1 MHCSCI
7 TIQIILYIV
16 HWICACYAQK
26 ADKSHPPY
34 ETNHHYYYAYA
45 KYPANQHL
53 SNNSFEN
60 VNPIVFNVEQTLR
73 MIVSSNEHV
82 DYIFKG
88 ISFAEIQ
95 LSYPTSATDTVIDKQ
110 LNKNDQ
116 QLIALIKR
124 KTDAKITQKWT
135 SFICSIEDVVFA
147 NIFTK
152 FGRLHVSCIQNS
164 SFLFE
169 NTWTGNNRLS
179 VKLSQFNNEHDQH
192 FTTTV
197 ADITQTT
204 AYHCSCDEDM
214 TAVNNNPP
222 LRRTTVDTFRD
233 DYSWLSLYHANHTSI
248 VLSYVGSYE
257 AECACRVKQRRR
269 RKPNSHE
276 APIVEEKGIAVYNFY
291 PQSVAAGSTKQEY
304 IFAYGEGF
312 NRSAKVSCHFGD
324 EVIPGEFRSSTL
336 LACPVPYRPP
346 GDVQLRLC
354 HGDQFFPMGDG
365 TVNRVSF
372 YRPCST
378 VGCNSIGGI
387 CFQGKCYCNEQ
398 YQGVACD
405 QFKVLTSFPIY
416 LCDPRKLTATEG
428 VPYQADVCVS
438 VKNLKI
444 TWKLIQGPANMTI
457 HPVTG
462 RITWSYPVGAMAPI
476 KIVVGARTADM
487 ASFLASTLIVLLS
500 YEPYIVK
507 VVRNDTATVSIVG
520 QTNYVAIPSR
530 APFSVPV
537 RMIVFKDRQPYYEWQ
552 VWTDGNGHFETVYI
566 ENYQDYGVFS
576 VLAIHPGKTLLLNA
590 YSPYFTD
597 PRVSWCVYYVQL
609 IGPSKVT
616 NCNVNQQCRAEI
628 VIKTTPTHEL
638 TNFTLAISNDQT
650 ATVPELINAPSIMHI
665 PKKSVLS
672 IPLVFVFREPLE
684 GNVKLVARADGK
696 STIAKLD
703 IPFKVMSQN
712 VHVHIKPMSLH
723 FLSCNGMFGN
733 IRNSIQIYNYGLVP
747 ITNLELS
754 CADQCPVF
762 ISSIVL
768 ENQLPEQQSDMLLPG
783 QSACLN
789 FEVSNSKKDFN
800 ITTDVHLL
808 HNINLKKDIPLIIVS
823 LPEPCWTLNVVV
835 YSFEVFASD
844 AMLKTATDTVIE
856 VKNLQL
862 QYDDVQEAKSG
873 GNQFSLPAPAEYMVQ
888 VSKLGYDVLRQ
899 VVSVRFA
906 QAEAIFMFRQ
916 RSPEIL
922 LSRKWN
928 SPDYKFSIEQ
938 KNNLILMEPPLFTMN
953 VNEPKTSITVRLKN
967 QAHVTLENIYFDEKN
982 IETVLQIPST
992 TVVAF
997 LNPRQATAVEL
1008 KLNFNY
1014 TSEEFLFQMQQ
1025 CNLLC
1030 LPLRYEFTVE
1040 NQFIQM
1046 EECFLLQFSQPSV
1059 EDPTVCRVQ
1068 MSQQMPV
1075 QIPLT
1080 IRNELPCSCGYVA
1093 VSECLSLYSTTG
1105 SCGKAVEMITS
1116 IPGLGM
1122 ILEMLQLINTCS
1134 RSYIDLD
1141 LVDRVIN
1148 CVMSSGYNCLN
1159 AENAT
1164 LTDNNSDIYNQ
1175 FNVQSISPKKD
1186 FFSAYARFFS
1196 LMRTILSMPRLY
1208 WSDSHWF
1215 SMFKKFISETSENEE
1230 SLSVRELKALSETV
1244 GNFQQSYQ
1252 LNQALKL
1259 WNTTATLLKTG
1270 KSLPTAPYSFP
1281 WNEMILFANL
1291 KDALQKLATKLNAKN
1306 AFELLD
1312 QSLVTLSK
1320 SENATIKKSL
1330 TACLVG
1336 SLSFSTVSMYE
1347 NEDAAVQLTIQ
1358 NLNPNKLENVT
1369 VKLILMSVGSTDNM
1383 DNNVNMQLGNAT
1395 AFGFDRSNNI
1405 GPNDQTAGIFWPI
1418 KAIASKRLLGV
1429 AKLRATAEVQFQLAG
1444 SVFAAEFNSPLL
1456 IVRPKIA
1463 LLINQIVQ
1471 LTTSPGPSVIIA
1483 INNIGYSTV
1492 EELRLENPRPLFSG
1506 QDSEEQL
1513 AKPFVRKALLDQTD
1527 LQPQWNQRIL
1537 NIRPGQVVH
1546 VIYFLDP
1553 PQQWTFDRFTY
1564 DVLVNG
1570 NIIPAV
1576 ESRPFFALHFFHEND
1591 HQHQHQYQH
1600 QQISAALLTDDNNSS
1615 TEVPK
1620 YFYIFSNGQLL
1631 PVINVQP
1638 VTMNYCVQSVDHC
1651 LLEAN
1656 VTGSGAGVL
1665 YGRLELPFKLNVNMS
1680 LVSATVNQVCTGPW
1694 HVWTTD
1700 LSSQTTILHFALPN
1714 WSGSEVTKLT
1724 LVFGLPSREPIYFL
1738 HDQYNQTLDRCT
1750 PVGSTIFKLL
1760 ALCVNHSNEVAK
1772 VTYSLRDTYGVL
1784 SIDPLTAEIKLRRP
1798 LTDIGQVNEM
1808 SIQVIAS
1815 SPTQA
1820 VPTASTVLHLF
1831 IVDNITI
1838 SHHNFTTTTTVG
1850 TVCINEEEPTEQPTI
1865 TVDQTQLPQPESEV
1879 DWTNEETNSTTT
1891 DEQEAL
1897 QSTEYTTK
1905 NETETVTNGA
1915 TTITLSTLLTINP
1928 FDNSSS
1934 SWQNAT
1940 TTTTNNTN
1948 TTTTTTTVNDEF
1960 QSTEFQQPTS
1970 TVTVE
1975 TDSTPDSTNNLKNT
1989 TQTIDEQNNETE
2001 TGLISETL
2009 LIVTNT
2015 APTSDLTN
2023 SDNQMTLDEIISL
2036 ACKLRTS
2043 KSLWA
2048 IICDLGRIKNL

>member
-26 ADKSHPPY
+26 ADKSHPY
-34 ETNHHYYYAYA
+34 ETNHHYYTYA
-45 KYPANQHL
+45 KYPANQHG
-53 SNNSFEN
+53 STNSFEN

-82 DYIFKG
+82 DYIFK
-88 ISFAEIQ
+88 EVQ
-95 LSYPTSATDTVIDKQ
+95 LSYPTSATDAIIGEQ

-124 KTDAKITQKWT
+124 KTEAKITEKWT
-135 SFICSIEDVVFA
+135 SFTCSIDDVVFA

-179 VKLSQFNNEHDQH
+179 VKLSQFNNEHDQQTTT
-192 FTTTV
+192 TTTV

-204 AYHCSCDEDM
+204 VYHCSCDEDM
-214 TAVNNNPP
+214 ASVNNNPP
-222 LRRTTVDTFRD
+222 LRRTTIDTFKD
-233 DYSWLSLYHANHTSI
+233 DYSWLSLYQANHTSI
-248 VLSYVGSYE
+248 ILSYVGSYE
-257 AECACRVKQRRR
+257 AECACRVRQRRR
-269 RKPNSHE
+269 RKPTNSHE
-276 APIVEEKGIAVYNFY
+276 AAPIIEEKGIAVYNFY

-324 EVIPGEFRSSTL
+324 EVIPGDVRSSTL

-438 VKNLKI
+438 VKNHKI

-462 RITWSYPVGAMAPI
+462 RITWSYPVGAMSPV

-487 ASFLASTLIVLLS
+487 ASFLASTLIVLVS

-507 VVRNDTATVSIVG
+507 VVRNDTATVSIIG

-537 RMIVFKDRQPYYEWQ
+537 RMVVFKDRQPYYEWQ
-552 VWTDGNGHFETVYI
+552 IWTDGNGHFETVYI

-650 ATVPELINAPSIMHI
+650 ATTPELVNAPSIMHI

-684 GNVKLVARADGK
+684 GNVRLVARADGK
-696 STIAKLD
+696 PTIAKLD
-703 IPFKVMSQN
+703 IPFKVMSQS
-712 VHVHIKPMSLH
+712 VHVHIKPTSLH
-723 FLSCNGMFGN
+723 FLSCNGMFGS

-754 CADQCPVF
+754 CASDQCPVF

-783 QSACLN
+783 QSASLN
-789 FEVSNSKKDFN
+789 FEVSNSKKDSN

-823 LPEPCWTLNVVV
+823 LPEPCWTLKVVA

-844 AMLKTATDTVIE
+844 AMLKTAIDTVIE
-856 VKNLQL
+856 VKNAQL
-862 QYDDVQEAKSG
+862 QYNDVQEANSD
-873 GNQFSLPAPAEYMVQ
+873 GNQFSLPSPGEYMVQ
-888 VSKLGYDVLRQ
+888 ISKLGYDVLRQ

-906 QAEAIFMFRQ
+906 RAEAIFMFRQ

-953 VNEPKTSITVRLKN
+953 MDQPKTSVTVRLKN

-997 LNPRQATAVEL
+997 LNPHQATAVEL

-1014 TSEEFLFQMQQ
+1014 TSDEFLLQMQQ

-1030 LPLRYEFTVE
+1030 LPLRYEFTVD
-1040 NQFIQM
+1040 NQLIQM

-1059 EDPTVCRVQ
+1059 EDPTVCRVELAH
-1068 MSQQMPV
+1068 QMPV

-1105 SCGKAVEMITS
+1105 SCGEAVEMITS

-1122 ILEMLQLINTCS
+1122 ILEMLQLINACS

-1159 AENAT
+1159 TENTIQA
-1164 LTDNNSDIYNQ
+1164 DNNSDIYNQ
-1175 FNVQSISPKKD
+1175 FNDQSISPKKD

-1252 LNQALKL
+1252 LGQALKL
-1259 WNTTATLLKTG
+1259 WNTTAGLLRTG
-1270 KSLPTAPYSFP
+1270 KSLPAAPYSFP

-1320 SENATIKKSL
+1320 SENATRKKSL
-1330 TACLVG
+1330 AACLVG
-1336 SLSFSTVSMYE
+1336 GLSFSTVSMYE
-1347 NEDAAVQLTIQ
+1347 NDDAAVQLTIQ
-1358 NLNPNKLENVT
+1358 NLNQNKLENVT
-1369 VKLILMSVGSTDNM
+1369 VKLILMSVGSMDNM
-1383 DNNVNMQLGNAT
+1383 DNNVNMQLDNAT
-1395 AFGFDRSNNI
+1395 AFGFDHSNNI
-1405 GPNDQTAGIFWPI
+1405 GPNDQTASIFWPI
-1418 KAIASKRLLGV
+1418 KAVASKRLLGV
-1429 AKLRATAEVQFQLAG
+1429 AKVRATAEVQFQLAG
-1444 SVFAAEFNSPLL
+1444 SGFAAEFNSPLL

-1463 LLINQIVQ
+1463 LLVNQIVQ
-1471 LTTSPGPSVIIA
+1471 LTTAPGPSVIIA
-1483 INNIGYSTV
+1483 INNIGYSAV
-1492 EELRLENPRPLFSG
+1492 EELRLENVRPLFGG
-1506 QDSEEQL
+1506 QDPEEQL
-1513 AKPFVRKALLDQTD
+1513 TKPFVRKALLDQTN
-1527 LQPQWNQRIL
+1527 LQPQWNQRIR

-1546 VIYFLDP
+1546 LIYFLDP
-1553 PQQWTFDRFTY
+1553 SRQWTYDRFTY
-1564 DVLVNG
+1564 EILVNG
-1570 NIIPAV
+1570 NTIPAV
-1576 ESRPFFALHFFHEND
+1576 ESRRFFALHYFHEND
-1591 HQHQHQYQH
+1591 HHQHHQN
-1600 QQISAALLTDDNNSS
+1600 QQISAALLTDDNRSS
-1615 TEVPK
+1615 AEVPK
-1620 YFYIFSNGQLL
+1620 YFYIFANGQLL

-1638 VTMNYCVQSVDHC
+1638 VTTNYCMQSVDHC

-1665 YGRLELPFKLNVNMS
+1665 YGRLELPFKLNANMS

-1700 LSSQTTILHFALPN
+1700 LSPQSTILHFALPN
-1714 WSGSEVTKLT
+1714 WSGSDVTKLT

-1750 PVGSTIFKLL
+1750 PVGSTIFRLL
-1760 ALCVNHSNEVAK
+1760 ALCVNHSNEAAK

-1815 SPTQA
+1815 SPTQT
-1820 VPTASTVLHLF
+1820 VPTASTMLHLF
-1831 IVDNITI
+1831 IVDNITT
-1838 SHHNFTTTTTVG
+1838 SHRNFTTTVG
-1850 TVCINEEEPTEQPTI
+1850 TVCITEEEPPQQPTI
-1865 TVDQTQLPQPESEV
+1865 TVDQTQLPEPEPEVV
-1879 DWTNEETNSTTT
+1879 DWTNVEGNSTTTVVIT

-1897 QSTEYTTK
+1897 LQPTNSE
-1905 NETETVTNGA
+1905 NETVTTA
-1915 TTITLSTLLTINP
+1915 TTLSTLSTMNP

-1934 SWQNAT
+1934 SSQNG
-1940 TTTTNNTN
+1940 
-1948 TTTTTTTVNDEF
+1948 TTVNYEF
-1960 QSTEFQQPTS
+1960 QSTEFQELLTS
-1970 TVTVE
+1970 TVALVTAE
-1975 TDSTPDSTNNLKNT
+1975 IDHTADWTNIMENT
-1989 TQTIDEQNNETE
+1989 TQTVDEQNNETE

-2009 LIVTNT
+2009 VIVTNT
-2015 APTSDLTN
+2015 APTSDLIKTTTN
-2023 SDNQMTLDEIISL
+2023 SDHLMTLDEIISL

-2048 IICDLGRIKNL
+2048 IICDLGRIKTL

>member
-1 MHCSCI
+1 MS
-7 TIQIILYIV
+7 
-16 HWICACYAQK
+16 
-26 ADKSHPPY
+26 
-34 ETNHHYYYAYA
+34 
-45 KYPANQHL
+45 
-53 SNNSFEN
+53 
-60 VNPIVFNVEQTLR
+60 
-73 MIVSSNEHV
+73 
-82 DYIFKG
+82 
-88 ISFAEIQ
+88 
-95 LSYPTSATDTVIDKQ
+95 
-110 LNKNDQ
+110 
-116 QLIALIKR
+116 
-124 KTDAKITQKWT
+124 
-135 SFICSIEDVVFA
+135 
-147 NIFTK
+147 
-152 FGRLHVSCIQNS
+152 
-164 SFLFE
+164 
-169 NTWTGNNRLS
+169 
-179 VKLSQFNNEHDQH
+179 
-192 FTTTV
+192 
-197 ADITQTT
+197 
-204 AYHCSCDEDM
+204 
-214 TAVNNNPP
+214 
-222 LRRTTVDTFRD
+222 
-233 DYSWLSLYHANHTSI
+233 
-248 VLSYVGSYE
+248 
-257 AECACRVKQRRR
+257 
-269 RKPNSHE
+269 
-276 APIVEEKGIAVYNFY
+276 
-291 PQSVAAGSTKQEY
+291 
-304 IFAYGEGF
+304 
-312 NRSAKVSCHFGD
+312 
-324 EVIPGEFRSSTL
+324 
-336 LACPVPYRPP
+336 
-346 GDVQLRLC
+346 
-354 HGDQFFPMGDG
+354 
-365 TVNRVSF
+365 
-372 YRPCST
+372 
-378 VGCNSIGGI
+378 
-387 CFQGKCYCNEQ
+387 
-398 YQGVACD
+398 
-405 QFKVLTSFPIY
+405 
-416 LCDPRKLTATEG
+416 
-428 VPYQADVCVS
+428 
-438 VKNLKI
+438 
-444 TWKLIQGPANMTI
+444 
-457 HPVTG
+457 
-462 RITWSYPVGAMAPI
+462 PI

-487 ASFLASTLIVLLS
+487 ASFLASTLIVLVS

-507 VVRNDTATVSIVG
+507 VVRNDTATVSIIG

-537 RMIVFKDRQPYYEWQ
+537 RMVVFKDRQPYYEWQ

-576 VLAIHPGKTLLLNA
+576 VLAIHPGKTLLLNV

-650 ATVPELINAPSIMHI
+650 ATAPELVNAPSIMHI

-684 GNVKLVARADGK
+684 GNVRLVARADGK
-696 STIAKLD
+696 PTIAKLD
-703 IPFKVMSQN
+703 IPFKVMSQS
-712 VHVHIKPMSLH
+712 VHVHIKPTSLH

-754 CADQCPVF
+754 CASDQCPVF

-789 FEVSNSKKDFN
+789 FEVSNSKKDSN

-808 HNINLKKDIPLIIVS
+808 HNINLRKDIPLIIVS
-823 LPEPCWTLNVVV
+823 LPEPCWTLKVVV

-844 AMLKTATDTVIE
+844 AMLKTAIDTVIE
-856 VKNLQL
+856 VKNVQL
-862 QYDDVQEAKSG
+862 QYNDVQEANSD
-873 GNQFSLPAPAEYMVQ
+873 GNQFSLPSPGEYVVQ
-888 VSKLGYDVLRQ
+888 ISKLGYDALRQ

-906 QAEAIFMFRQ
+906 E
-916 RSPEIL
+916 
-922 LSRKWN
+922 RKRF
-928 SPDYKFSIEQ
+928 SYYKFSIEQ

-953 VNEPKTSITVRLKN
+953 MDQPKTSVTVRLKN

-982 IETVLQIPST
+982 IETT

-997 LNPRQATAVEL
+997 LNPHQATAVEL

-1014 TSEEFLFQMQQ
+1014 TSDEFLLQMQQ

-1030 LPLRYEFTVE
+1030 LPLRYEFTVD
-1040 NQFIQM
+1040 NQLIQM

-1059 EDPTVCRVQ
+1059 EDPTVCRVELAH
-1068 MSQQMPV
+1068 QMPV

-1105 SCGKAVEMITS
+1105 SCGEAVEMITS

-1122 ILEMLQLINTCS
+1122 ILEMLQLINACS

-1159 AENAT
+1159 TENTIQA
-1164 LTDNNSDIYNQ
+1164 DNNSDIYNQ
-1175 FNVQSISPKKD
+1175 FNDQSISPKKD

-1252 LNQALKL
+1252 LGQALKL
-1259 WNTTATLLKTG
+1259 WNTTAGLLRTG
-1270 KSLPTAPYSFP
+1270 KSLPAAPYSFP

-1320 SENATIKKSL
+1320 SENATRKKSL
-1330 TACLVG
+1330 AACLVG
-1336 SLSFSTVSMYE
+1336 GLSFSTVSMYE
-1347 NEDAAVQLTIQ
+1347 NDDAAVQLTIQ

-1369 VKLILMSVGSTDNM
+1369 VKLILMSVGSMDNV

-1395 AFGFDRSNNI
+1395 AFGFDHSNNI
-1405 GPNDQTAGIFWPI
+1405 GPNDQTAAFFGQ
-1418 KAIASKRLLGV
+1418 SKRS
-1429 AKLRATAEVQFQLAG
+1429 LRNVYWAWQK
-1444 SVFAAEFNSPLL
+1444 FAPRPRYNSNWP
-1456 IVRPKIA
+1456 A
-1463 LLINQIVQ
+1463 L
-1471 LTTSPGPSVIIA
+1471 GPSVIIA
-1483 INNIGYSTV
+1483 INNIGYSAV
-1492 EELRLENPRPLFSG
+1492 EELRLENVRPLFGS
-1506 QDSEEQL
+1506 QDPEEQL
-1513 AKPFVRKALLDQTD
+1513 TKPFVRKALLDQTN
-1527 LQPQWNQRIL
+1527 LQPQWNQRIR

-1546 VIYFLDP
+1546 LIYFLDP
-1553 PQQWTFDRFTY
+1553 SRQWTFDRFTY
-1564 DVLVNG
+1564 EILVNG
-1570 NIIPAV
+1570 NTIPAV
-1576 ESRPFFALHFFHEND
+1576 ESRRFFALHYFHEND
-1591 HQHQHQYQH
+1591 HHQHHQH
-1600 QQISAALLTDDNNSS
+1600 QQISAALLTDDDRSS
-1615 TEVPK
+1615 AEVPK
-1620 YFYIFSNGQLL
+1620 YFYIFANGQLL

-1638 VTMNYCVQSVDHC
+1638 VTTNYCMQSVDHC

-1665 YGRLELPFKLNVNMS
+1665 YGRLELPFKLNANMS

-1700 LSSQTTILHFALPN
+1700 LSPQSTLLHFALPN
-1714 WSGSEVTKLT
+1714 WSGSDVTKLT

-1750 PVGSTIFKLL
+1750 PVGSTIFQLL
-1760 ALCVNHSNEVAK
+1760 ALCVNHSNEAAK
-1772 VTYSLRDTYGVL
+1772 VTYSLKDTYGVL

-1808 SIQVIAS
+1808 SIQVTAS
-1815 SPTQA
+1815 SPTQT
-1820 VPTASTVLHLF
+1820 VPTASTMLHLF
-1831 IVDNITI
+1831 IVDNITT
-1838 SHHNFTTTTTVG
+1838 SHRNFTTTVG
-1850 TVCINEEEPTEQPTI
+1850 TVCITEEEPPQQPTI
-1865 TVDQTQLPQPESEV
+1865 TVDQTQLPEPEPEV
-1879 DWTNEETNSTTT
+1879 DWTSVEGNSTTTVVIT

-1897 QSTEYTTK
+1897 LQPTEYTT
-1905 NETETVTNGA
+1905 NSENETVTTA
-1915 TTITLSTLLTINP
+1915 TTLSTLSTMNP
-1928 FDNSSS
+1928 FDNSNSS
-1934 SWQNAT
+1934 SQNG
-1940 TTTTNNTN
+1940 
-1948 TTTTTTTVNDEF
+1948 TTVNYEF
-1960 QSTEFQQPTS
+1960 QSTEFQELLTS
-1970 TVTVE
+1970 TVALV
-1975 TDSTPDSTNNLKNT
+1975 TDEIDHTADWTNNMENT
-1989 TQTIDEQNNETE
+1989 TQTVDEQNNETE

-2009 LIVTNT
+2009 VIVTNT
-2015 APTSDLTN
+2015 APTSDLIKTTTN

-2048 IICDLGRIKNL
+2048 IICDLGRIKT

>member
-26 ADKSHPPY
+26 ADKSHPY
-34 ETNHHYYYAYA
+34 ETNHHYYYTYA
-45 KYPANQHL
+45 KYPANQHG

-82 DYIFKG
+82 DYIFK
-88 ISFAEIQ
+88 EIQ
-95 LSYPTSATDTVIDKQ
+95 LSYPTSATDTVIDKH
-110 LNKNDQ
+110 
-116 QLIALIKR
+116 
-124 KTDAKITQKWT
+124 
-135 SFICSIEDVVFA
+135 CSIDNVVYA

-179 VKLSQFNNEHDQH
+179 VKLSQFNNEHDQQT
-192 FTTTV
+192 TTTV

-204 AYHCSCDEDM
+204 MYHCSCDEDM

-222 LRRTTVDTFRD
+222 LRRTTVDTFKD

-248 VLSYVGSYE
+248 ILSYVGSYE

-276 APIVEEKGIAVYNFY
+276 APIIEEKGIAVYNFY

-416 LCDPRKLTATEG
+416 LCDPRKLTAIEG

-462 RITWSYPVGAMAPI
+462 RITWSYPVGAMTPI

-520 QTNYVAIPSR
+520 QTNYVAIPRR

-537 RMIVFKDRQPYYEWQ
+537 RMVVFKDRQPYYEWQ
-552 VWTDGNGHFETVYI
+552 VWTDENGHFETVYI

-650 ATVPELINAPSIMHI
+650 TTVPELVNAPSIMHI

-672 IPLVFVFREPLE
+672 IPLVFIFREPLE
-684 GNVKLVARADGK
+684 GNVKLVARADDK
-696 STIAKLD
+696 PTIAKLD
-703 IPFKVMSQN
+703 IPFKVMSQS

-747 ITNLELS
+747 ITNLQLS

-789 FEVSNSKKDFN
+789 FEVSNSKKDSN

-835 YSFEVFASD
+835 YSFDLFASD
-844 AMLKTATDTVIE
+844 AILKIATDTVIE

-862 QYDDVQEAKSG
+862 QYNDVQEAKSG
-873 GNQFSLPAPAEYMVQ
+873 GNQFSLPSPAEYMVQ

-899 VVSVRFA
+899 VISVRFA
-906 QAEAIFMFRQ
+906 RAEAIFMFRQ

-922 LSRKWN
+922 FSRKWN
-928 SPDYKFSIEQ
+928 SPDYNFSIEQ

-992 TVVAF
+992 TVVTF
-997 LNPRQATAVEL
+997 LNPHQATAVEL

-1014 TSEEFLFQMQQ
+1014 TSDEFLFQMQQ

-1046 EECFLLQFSQPSV
+1046 EECFLLQF
-1059 EDPTVCRVQ
+1059 T
-1068 MSQQMPV
+1068 
-1075 QIPLT
+1075 
-1080 IRNELPCSCGYVA
+1080 

-1105 SCGKAVEMITS
+1105 SCGEAVEMITS

-1159 AENAT
+1159 TENAT
-1164 LTDNNSDIYNQ
+1164 LAENNSDIYNQ
-1175 FNVQSISPKKD
+1175 FNAQSISPKKD

-1196 LMRTILSMPRLY
+1196 LMRTILSMPRLH

-1252 LNQALKL
+1252 LGQALKL

-1270 KSLPTAPYSFP
+1270 KSLPSAPYSFP

-1291 KDALQKLATKLNAKN
+1291 KDALQKLATKNLA
-1306 AFELLD
+1306 
-1312 QSLVTLSK
+1312 
-1320 SENATIKKSL
+1320 
-1330 TACLVG
+1330 ACLVG

-1347 NEDAAVQLTIQ
+1347 NEDAVVQLTIQ

-1369 VKLILMSVGSTDNM
+1369 VKLILMSVGSMDNM

-1405 GPNDQTAGIFWPI
+1405 GPNDQAASIFWPI
-1418 KAIASKRLLGV
+1418 KAVASKRLLGV

-1456 IVRPKIA
+1456 IVKPKIA

-1492 EELRLENPRPLFSG
+1492 EELRLENTRPLFGG
-1506 QDSEEQL
+1506 QDPEKQL
-1513 AKPFVRKALLDQTD
+1513 TKPFVRKALLDKTD
-1527 LQPQWNQRIL
+1527 LQPQWNQRIV

-1546 VIYFLDP
+1546 LIYFLDP
-1553 PQQWTFDRFTY
+1553 PRQWTFDRFTY
-1564 DVLVNG
+1564 DVLING
-1570 NIIPAV
+1570 NTIPAV
-1576 ESRPFFALHFFHEND
+1576 ESRRFFALHFFHEND
-1591 HQHQHQYQH
+1591 HHHHQYQH
-1600 QQISAALLTDDNNSS
+1600 QHHQISAALLTDDDKSS

-1620 YFYIFSNGQLL
+1620 YFYIFANGQLL

-1665 YGRLELPFKLNVNMS
+1665 YGRLELPFKLNANMS

-1700 LSSQTTILHFALPN
+1700 VSSQTTIFHFALPN

-1760 ALCVNHSNEVAK
+1760 ALCVNHSNEAAK

-1798 LTDIGQVNEM
+1798 LTDIGQVSEL

-1820 VPTASTVLHLF
+1820 VPTASTMLHLF
-1831 IVDNITI
+1831 IVDNITT
-1838 SHHNFTTTTTVG
+1838 SHHNFTTTTTIG
-1850 TVCINEEEPTEQPTI
+1850 TVCINEEEPPEQPTV
-1865 TVDQTQLPQPESEV
+1865 TVDQTQLPEPEPEV
-1879 DWTNEETNSTTT
+1879 DWTSVEANSTTTVANTTTT

-1905 NETETVTNGA
+1905 SETETVTNDA
-1915 TTITLSTLLTINP
+1915 TEITFSTLLTMNP
-1928 FDNSSS
+1928 IDNSSS
-1934 SWQNAT
+1934 SWQNA
-1940 TTTTNNTN
+1940 
-1948 TTTTTTTVNDEF
+1948 TTTTVNDEF

-1970 TVTVE
+1970 TLTAE

-1989 TQTIDEQNNETE
+1989 TQTVDEQNNQTE

-2015 APTSDLTN
+2015 SPTSDLIQSTTN